1 MPRLRRARVDNRYN
15 RDRLRQRRLQLRQ
28 EREAAALQDNND
40 MPIDPAM
47 QELANLQLQHPVAN
61 DFVPQVQDHPNLPE
75 DHNIMENLP
84 IQLPVPH
91 HLGDMN
97 NRCPH
102 CEAKYFQEECTTQRT
117 FTKCCFQGKVR
128 LPPLQLPAQAIIDLF
143 TGDTPQAHHFLE
155 NIRHY
160 NAALSMAS
168 WNAQLREHA
177 GRGPRVVTIHGQPYH
192 LTSAQEAPEGQ
203 APQYAQL
210 YILDTNEAL
219 QQRINDPRNVNLRPD
234 IIQLLQ
240 DELLAVNPYA
250 QQYHNMGQIL
260 RRQRQIAAE
269 SNQPVQPVR
278 MVIATRPFQNG
289 RYANPTTTE
298 IAAVFVGNDGAAP
311 NPADR
316 DLEIYPADNN
326 GNNTVKIKA
335 TSPNAD
341 PLTYPLL
348 FIHGEMGWSVDIQR
362 HVVPNERQQGVR
374 RRARLTLNEFYAY
387 RAAVRDNFSTIHLSR
402 LLFQQYLVDAFTKI
416 EGNELTYIRTH
427 QSELRVESYQGLMD
441 HIGRR
446 AQAENVNIGHVVI
459 LPSSFEGSERNMYQH
474 YQDAMTIVTKYGKP
488 DIFLTFTANPK
499 WPEIVENL
507 LPHQSASDR
516 PDLVSRVFHLKLKAL
531 LHDLLQE
538 DVLGRVTAY
547 VYTIEFQKRGLP
559 HAHMVLFL
567 ADADK
572 PRTTEDVDR
581 LVSAEIPDPQLQP
594 EFHNTVKRHMIHGP
608 CGELD
613 PQCVCMQNGECKK
626 KFPKPL
632 QQQTDFSVNGY
643 PLYRRRGQHR
653 AELRRHTVND
663 SWVVPYNPH
672 LLMKF
677 NCHMNVEVCT
687 TVKSVKYIFKYI
699 HKGNDAAHI
708 EIRQNYLNHDE
719 ILQHLNAR
727 YVGPHQAVFRI
738 MQYKMREKSHT
749 IIRLAVH
756 LPLQQ
761 NVYYR
766 DGNEQRALQVG
777 RETTLTAFLKL
788 NEEDENAHQFLY
800 HEIPE
805 HYTFNKQA
813 KKWHPRRSQTRPI
826 IGRLYQVQ
834 PSDPQRFALRLLL
847 LHKRGVTSFED
858 LRTVDG
864 LLYDTFRDAARAM
877 GLLEDDAEHRRCL
890 QEASI
895 MNMPSQMRQ
904 LFATLMV
911 FQTPSDIRTLFEE
924 FKEAMCEDYI
934 RHDQLSD
941 LETTLQERH
950 VHLCLWDINTCLR
963 VHGKSIS
970 DPEFSDLP
978 QLPEYFIH
986 PHNQIDQIDII
997 REREQGEHMLQQLNN
1012 DQRHI
1017 HNTIMNAITTNS
1029 DQHCYFVD
1037 GPAGTGKTF
1046 LYNTIVHNLQ
1056 ALGIKVKCMAY
1067 SGIASTLLINGATA
1081 HSTFQIPI
1089 PLLPN
1094 SVCNVKRQSA
1104 RAQIL
1109 RETAMFIWDEASMIP
1124 ANALHAVNV
1133 LLRDITQVNKPFG
1146 GKFMFL
1152 GGDFRQVLPVVP
1164 RAGREQTVQQCI
1176 INSHL
1181 WQHFH
1186 QFRLVTNM
1194 RAVQDQT
1201 YRQFSD
1207 WLLRIGTGD
1216 ETHDACDQ
1224 ITLPQDIVTES
1235 LDDMINYVYP
1245 QAQPGHQQLMQD
1257 PSYMSERCCLT
1268 PLNENSHHINDLIL
1282 QQLQEPVHTY
1292 LSTDRVVTDDPDEA
1306 AAYAMEFLNAQTPS
1320 GLPKHKLELKV
1331 LPFIFIGLFAF
1342 PSFTFDVE

>member
-1 MPRLRRARVDNRYN
+1 MPRLRRARVDSRYN
-15 RDRLRQRRLQLRQ
+15 RNRVRQRRLQLLQ

-61 DFVPQVQDHPNLPE
+61 DFVPHVQDPPNLPE

-102 CEAKYFQEECTTQRT
+102 CEAKYFQEECTTQRI

-168 WNAQLREHA
+168 WNAQVREHA

-278 MVIATRPFQNG
+278 MVIATRPFQDG

-441 HIGRR
+441 HIDRR

-499 WPEIVENL
+499 WSEIVENL

-538 DVLGRVTAY
+538 DVLGHVTAY

-567 ADADK
+567 ADPDK

-594 EFHNTVKRHMIHGP
+594 EFHNTVKKHMIHGP
-608 CGELD
+608 CGQLD

-672 LLMKF
+672 LLIKF
-677 NCHMNVEVCT
+677 NCHT
-687 TVKSVKYIFKYI
+687 
-699 HKGNDAAHI
+699 
-708 EIRQNYLNHDE
+708 
-719 ILQHLNAR
+719 
-727 YVGPHQAVFRI
+727 
-738 MQYKMREKSHT
+738 
-749 IIRLAVH
+749 
-756 LPLQQ
+756 
-761 NVYYR
+761 
-766 DGNEQRALQVG
+766 
-777 RETTLTAFLKL
+777 
-788 NEEDENAHQFLY
+788 
-800 HEIPE
+800 
-805 HYTFNKQA
+805 
-813 KKWHPRRSQTRPI
+813 
-826 IGRLYQVQ
+826 
-834 PSDPQRFALRLLL
+834 
-847 LHKRGVTSFED
+847 
-858 LRTVDG
+858 
-864 LLYDTFRDAARAM
+864 
-877 GLLEDDAEHRRCL
+877 
-890 QEASI
+890 
-895 MNMPSQMRQ
+895 
-904 LFATLMV
+904 
-911 FQTPSDIRTLFEE
+911 
-924 FKEAMCEDYI
+924 
-934 RHDQLSD
+934 
-941 LETTLQERH
+941 
-950 VHLCLWDINTCLR
+950 
-963 VHGKSIS
+963 
-970 DPEFSDLP
+970 
-978 QLPEYFIH
+978 
-986 PHNQIDQIDII
+986 
-997 REREQGEHMLQQLNN
+997 
-1012 DQRHI
+1012 
-1017 HNTIMNAITTNS
+1017 
-1029 DQHCYFVD
+1029 
-1037 GPAGTGKTF
+1037 
-1046 LYNTIVHNLQ
+1046 
-1056 ALGIKVKCMAY
+1056 
-1067 SGIASTLLINGATA
+1067 
-1081 HSTFQIPI
+1081 HS
-1089 PLLPN
+1089 
-1094 SVCNVKRQSA
+1094 A
-1104 RAQIL
+1104 
-1109 RETAMFIWDEASMIP
+1109 
-1124 ANALHAVNV
+1124 
-1133 LLRDITQVNKPFG
+1133 
-1146 GKFMFL
+1146 
-1152 GGDFRQVLPVVP
+1152 
-1164 RAGREQTVQQCI
+1164 
-1176 INSHL
+1176 
-1181 WQHFH
+1181 
-1186 QFRLVTNM
+1186 
-1194 RAVQDQT
+1194 
-1201 YRQFSD
+1201 
-1207 WLLRIGTGD
+1207 
-1216 ETHDACDQ
+1216 
-1224 ITLPQDIVTES
+1224 
-1235 LDDMINYVYP
+1235 
-1245 QAQPGHQQLMQD
+1245 
-1257 PSYMSERCCLT
+1257 
-1268 PLNENSHHINDLIL
+1268 
-1282 QQLQEPVHTY
+1282 
-1292 LSTDRVVTDDPDEA
+1292 
-1306 AAYAMEFLNAQTPS
+1306 
-1320 GLPKHKLELKV
+1320 
-1331 LPFIFIGLFAF
+1331 
-1342 PSFTFDVE
+1342 

>member
-1 MPRLRRARVDNRYN
+1 MHFSSIICLSILIVVSLFLSLSYNMPRARRARFS
-15 RDRLRQRRLQLRQ
+15 DRHRQ
-28 EREAAALQDNND
+28 ERRQQREAVVHNNNHVRVVAAVHEVHHAVA
-40 MPIDPAM
+40 IDP
-47 QELANLQLQHPVAN
+47 ELHEGHEPVP
-61 DFVPQVQDHPNLPE
+61 VE
-75 DHNIMENLP
+75 DHQIFQEFP
-84 IQLPVPH
+84 AQH
-91 HLGDMN
+91 HLGDMA

-102 CEAKYFQEECTTQRT
+102 CQAKYFQEECTQRI
-117 FTKCCFQGKVR
+117 FTKCCFQGKIS
-128 LPPLQLPAQAIIDLF
+128 LPPIQLPSQDVVELF
-143 TGDTPQAHHFLE
+143 TGYTAHSKHFLD

-168 WNAQLREHA
+168 WNATLTEHP
-177 GRGPRVVTIHGQPYH
+177 GRGPQLVTIHGQPYH
-192 LTSAQEAPEGQ
+192 LTAAQEAPEGQ
-203 APQYAQL
+203 PPQYAQL

-219 QQRINDPRNVNLRPD
+219 QQRVNDPRNADLRPD

-240 DELLAVNPYA
+240 DELIAVNPYA
-250 QQYHNMGQIL
+250 RQYQNMGQVL
-260 RRQRQIAAE
+260 RRERETAAAN
-269 SNQPVQPVR
+269 NQPVQPVR
-278 MVIATRPFQNG
+278 MVIATRPFNNG
-289 RYANPTTTE
+289 CYANPMAAE
-298 IAAVFVGNDGAAP
+298 IAAVYVGHDGAAP
-311 NPADR
+311 NPSDR
-316 DLEIYPADNN
+316 DLEVYPANN
-326 GNNTVKIKA
+326 NANNTIKIKA

-348 FIHGEMGWSVDIQR
+348 FIHGEMGWSVDLQR
-362 HVVPNERQQGVR
+362 NAIPNERQREAR

-387 RAAVRDNFSTIHLSR
+387 RAAIRDNFSPIHLSR
-402 LLFQQYLVDAFTKI
+402 LLFQQYLVDVFTKI
-416 EGNELTYIRTH
+416 EGNELIYIRTH

-446 AQAENVNIGHVVI
+446 AQAEDVNVGHIVI

-499 WPEIVENL
+499 WPEILENL
-507 LPHQSASDR
+507 LPHQAASDR
-516 PDLVSRVFHLKLKAL
+516 PDIVSRVFHLKLKEL
-531 LHDLLQE
+531 LCDLLQRH
-538 DVLGRVTAY
+538 VLGNVSAF

-567 ADADK
+567 TDPDK
-572 PRTTEDVDR
+572 PRTTEDVDH
-581 LVSAEIPDPQLQP
+581 LVSAEIPHPHLHPQ
-594 EFHNTVKRHMIHGP
+594 FHETVKRHMIHGP
-608 CGELD
+608 CGELNL
-613 PQCVCMQNGECKK
+613 QCVCMQNGECKK

-653 AELRRHTVND
+653 AELRCHTVND

-766 DGNEQRALQVG
+766 DGNEERALQVS
-777 RETTLTAFLKL
+777 RHTTLTAFFKL
-788 NEEDENAHQFLY
+788 NEENENAHQYLY

-805 HYTFNKQA
+805 QYTFDKQA
-813 KKWHPRRSQTRPI
+813 KKWNPRRRATGPI

-847 LHKRGVTSFED
+847 LHRRGVTSFED

-864 LLYDTFRDAARAM
+864 LLCDTFRDAARAM
-877 GLLEDDAEHRRCL
+877 RLLEDDSEHQRCL
-890 QEASI
+890 QEAAI

-904 LFATLMV
+904 LFSTLMV
-911 FQTPSDIRTLFEE
+911 FQTPSDIRALFEE

-934 RHDQLSD
+934 RYDQLND
-941 LETTLQERH
+941 PEITFQERH
-950 VHLCLWDINTCLR
+950 IHLCLWDINTCLR

-970 DPEFSDLP
+970 DTEFSDLP
-978 QLPEYFIH
+978 QLPDNFIH
-986 PHNQIDQIDII
+986 PQNQIDDTDIV
-997 REREQGEHMLQQLNN
+997 RETEQGQHMLQQLNN
-1012 DQRHI
+1012 EQRHI
-1017 HNTIMNAITTNS
+1017 HDTILTAITTNS
-1029 DQHCYFVD
+1029 DQNCYFVD
-1037 GPAGTGKTF
+1037 GPAVTGNTF

-1094 SVCNVKRQSA
+1094 SVCNIRCQSA
-1104 RAQIL
+1104 RAHIL
-1109 RETAMFIWDEASMIP
+1109 RETTIFIWDEASMIP
-1124 ANALHAVNV
+1124 ANALQAVNV
-1133 LLRDITQVNKPFG
+1133 LLRDITQINKPFG

-1181 WQHFH
+1181 WCHFH

-1194 RAVQDQT
+1194 RAVHDET

-1207 WLLRIGTGD
+1207 WHLRIGTGN
-1216 ETHDACDQ
+1216 EPHDHHDQ
-1224 ITLPQDIVTES
+1224 VTLPQEIVTES
-1235 LDDMINYVYP
+1235 LQDMISFVYP
-1245 QAQPGHQQLMQD
+1245 QTQPGHQHLMQD
-1257 PSYMSERCCLT
+1257 PVYMSERCCLT

-1282 QQLQEPVHTY
+1282 QQLQAPIHTY
-1292 LSTDRVVTDDPDEA
+1292 LSTDKVVTDDPEEA
-1306 AAYAMEFLNAQTPS
+1306 AA
-1320 GLPKHKLELKV
+1320 
-1331 LPFIFIGLFAF
+1331 
-1342 PSFTFDVE
+1342 

>member
-1 MPRLRRARVDNRYN
+1 M
-15 RDRLRQRRLQLRQ
+15 
-28 EREAAALQDNND
+28 
-40 MPIDPAM
+40 
-47 QELANLQLQHPVAN
+47 
-61 DFVPQVQDHPNLPE
+61 
-75 DHNIMENLP
+75 
-84 IQLPVPH
+84 
-91 HLGDMN
+91 
-97 NRCPH
+97 
-102 CEAKYFQEECTTQRT
+102 
-117 FTKCCFQGKVR
+117 
-128 LPPLQLPAQAIIDLF
+128 
-143 TGDTPQAHHFLE
+143 
-155 NIRHY
+155 
-160 NAALSMAS
+160 
-168 WNAQLREHA
+168 
-177 GRGPRVVTIHGQPYH
+177 
-192 LTSAQEAPEGQ
+192 
-203 APQYAQL
+203 
-210 YILDTNEAL
+210 
-219 QQRINDPRNVNLRPD
+219 
-234 IIQLLQ
+234 
-240 DELLAVNPYA
+240 
-250 QQYHNMGQIL
+250 
-260 RRQRQIAAE
+260 
-269 SNQPVQPVR
+269 
-278 MVIATRPFQNG
+278 
-289 RYANPTTTE
+289 
-298 IAAVFVGNDGAAP
+298 
-311 NPADR
+311 
-316 DLEIYPADNN
+316 
-326 GNNTVKIKA
+326 KA

-348 FIHGEMGWSVDIQR
+348 FIHGEMGWSVDLQR
-362 HVVPNERQQGVR
+362 NAVPNERQRGAR
-374 RRARLTLNEFYAY
+374 RRTRLTLNEFYAY
-387 RAAVRDNFSTIHLSR
+387 RVAIRDNYSAIHLSR

-416 EGNELTYIRTH
+416 EGNELTYIRMH
-427 QSELRVESYQGLMD
+427 QSDLRVESYQGLMD

-446 AQAENVNIGHVVI
+446 AQAEDVNIGHIVI

-499 WPEIVENL
+499 WPEVLENL
-507 LPHQSASDR
+507 LPHQSANDR
-516 PDLVSRVFHLKLKAL
+516 PDIVSRVFHLKLKEL
-531 LHDLLQE
+531 LHDLLKR
-538 DVLGRVTAY
+538 DILGHVSAF

-567 ADADK
+567 RDTDK

-581 LVSAEIPDPQLQP
+581 LVSAEIPNPHFQPQ
-594 EFHNTVKRHMIHGP
+594 FHDTVKRHMIHGP
-608 CGELD
+608 CGELN
-613 PQCVCMQNGECKK
+613 PQCVCMHNGECTK

-632 QQQTDFSVNGY
+632 QQQTDFSINGY
-643 PLYRRRGQHR
+643 PLYKRRGQHR
-653 AELRRHTVND
+653 AELRYHTIND

-766 DGNEQRALQVG
+766 DGNEERALQVS
-777 RETTLTAFLKL
+777 RHTTLTAFFKL
-788 NEEDENAHQFLY
+788 NEDNENAHQYLY
-800 HEIPE
+800 HEVPE
-805 HYTFNKQA
+805 HYTFDKQA
-813 KKWHPRRSQTRPI
+813 KKWNPRRRATGPI

-847 LHKRGVTSFED
+847 LHRRGVTSFED

-864 LLYDTFRDAARAM
+864 LLCDTFRDAARAM
-877 GLLEDDAEHRRCL
+877 GLLEDDTEHQRCL
-890 QEASI
+890 QEAAI

-911 FQTPSDIRTLFEE
+911 FQTPSDIGALFEQ

-934 RHDQLSD
+934 RHDQLND
-941 LETTLQERH
+941 PDITFQERH
-950 VHLCLWDINTCLR
+950 IHLCLWDINTCLR
-963 VHGKSIS
+963 VHGKSIT
-970 DPEFSDLP
+970 DTEFSDLP
-978 QLPEYFIH
+978 HLPDNFIH
-986 PHNQIDQIDII
+986 PQNQIDQVDIAH
-997 REREQGEHMLQQLNN
+997 ERDQGEHMLQQLNI

-1017 HNTIMNAITTNS
+1017 HDTIMNAITTNS
-1029 DQHCYFVD
+1029 DQNCYFVD

-1109 RETAMFIWDEASMIP
+1109 METTIFIWDEASMIP
-1124 ANALHAVNV
+1124 ANALQAVDV
-1133 LLRDITQVNKPFG
+1133 LLRDITQINKPFG

-1181 WQHFH
+1181 WRHFH

-1194 RAVQDQT
+1194 RAVQDET

-1216 ETHDACDQ
+1216 EPHDNHDQ
-1224 ITLPQDIVTES
+1224 VSLPQEIVTDS
-1235 LDDMINYVYP
+1235 LQDLISFVYP
-1245 QAQPGHQQLMQD
+1245 QTQPGHQHLMQD
-1257 PSYMSERCCLT
+1257 PVYMSERCCLT
-1268 PLNENSHHINDLIL
+1268 PLNENSHQINDLIL
-1282 QQLQEPVHTY
+1282 QQLQEPIHTY
-1292 LSTDRVVTDDPDEA
+1292 LSTDRVVTDDPEEA
-1306 AAYAMEFLNAQTPS
+1306 AAYPMEFLNAQTPS
-1320 GLPKHKLELKV
+1320 GLPKHKLQLKV
-1331 LPFIFIGLFAF
+1331 LPYLC
-1342 PSFTFDVE
+1342 